1 MKNKLCYLFV
11 FDGYS
16 DWEPALAA
24 AGLQLFTDFDVRSF
38 SLDGKPITSA
48 AHLTITPQLSLA
60 ELEEADLIIIPGG
73 MAWSEGK
80 NREITP
86 FIKAALAKGKTVA
99 AICDATLYLASEG
112 LLDNIK
118 HTSNDLGML
127 KEAVPTYKGDAN
139 YVPKAAVADKQVI
152 TANGTA
158 AVSFAHEIFKK
169 FGVLDN
175 NEQFAFWFGFFHK
188 PEFQAL
194 RVD

>member
-11 FDGYS
+11 FNGYS
-16 DWEPALAA
+16 DWEPALAT

-38 SLDGKPITSA
+38 SLDGKAITSA
-48 AHLTITPQLSLA
+48 ANLTITPQLSLS

-73 MAWSEGK
+73 TAWSEGK

-127 KEAVPTYKGDAN
+127 KEAVPAYKGAAN
-139 YVPKAAVADKQVI
+139 YVMKAAVADKQVI

-169 FGVLDN
+169 FGVLEN